1 MKKYYVAKQI
11 APEYQESPMFRWKE
25 FENFESWEDVSFC
38 GNGDL
43 MERQTPAMESFL
55 HYIDDACSAYEEL
68 ELTISQFDSIPEI
81 VKYMFTDNANGYC
94 VSDEVA
100 ENPLWKR
107 ILEDWP
113 NADRDEERTLIC
125 LALEAMTGKKHDY
138 TQISGCCQRDWQ
150 YIYYP
155 SDEYD
160 TNALDALEA
169 EYFNE
174 GTEWMVFEEP
184 VEIEESEKENA
195 VEIAEDENCLSFSIY
210 CTSWNEEGQRKEIA
224 DEIGCKPDEVLLFS
238 FDHYVKQPIY
248 RLA

>member
-25 FENFESWEDVSFC
+25 FENFESWEGVSFF
-38 GNGDL
+38 GNHDL

-68 ELTISQFDSIPEI
+68 ELTTSQFDSIPEI

-113 NADRDEERTLIC
+113 NADRDEEKTLIC
-125 LALEAMTGKKHDY
+125 LALEAMTGKEYDY

-150 YIYYP
+150 IIYFP
-155 SDEYD
+155 AEYKED
-160 TNALDALEA
+160 VEIIEA
-169 EYFNE
+169 EYFNTGE
-174 GTEWMVFEEP
+174 EWLFFEES
-184 VEIEESEKENA
+184 VEIEEGEENQA
-195 VEIAEDENCLSFSIY
+195 IEIVENEGICPVTIY
-210 CTSWNEEGQRKEIA
+210 VTSWNDEEKRKEIA
-224 DEIGCKPDEVLLFS
+224 GEIGCKPDEVLLFS

-248 RLA
+248 KLA